1 MTIEELEYIP
11 DFGDPNSQAAQ
22 DLRGKVVIE
31 VIVFPL
37 LGDELYAILRCCNSS
52 CSVGINRFQLIG
64 FLLFCWEKFVYC
76 WFF

>member
-1 MTIEELEYIP
+1 MTIEELDYIA
-11 DFGDPNSQAAQ
+11 DYGDLNSQAAQ

-31 VIVFPL
+31 VIVFLL

-52 CSVGINRFQLIG
+52 CSVGINCFRLIG
-64 FLLFCWEKFVYC
+64 FFVFCWEKSVHC